1 MIHFEDQR
9 KVRLADIFSEFDE
22 TARHLMQ
29 DREDLSIVDAD
40 CSSPSVESGE
50 AVK

>member
-9 KVRLADIFSEFDE
+9 KVRLADVSIELNQ